1 MEPIFIIGCQRSGT
15 TMLGSLLGAARGVI
29 AIPEAQFVADLAPSD
44 PQGREKLADILA
56 RIERHYRFRIW
67 NHDLG
72 SERPAGEG
80 THADAVRWLVAHYA
94 GAQGRTGITHWID
107 HQPGHVR
114 EMERLAAHFPGL
126 RAVHVVRDG
135 RAVAASILPLDW
147 GPNQIHSAAN
157 FWAQRVAMGLA
168 LRHYLGEGRWH
179 QVRYEDLV
187 TDPHRELSR
196 ICDFLG
202 LQYDPAMADGQGFAV
217 PRFTRGQ
224 HALVGQRPDPTR
236 LDGWRKVLMPRQ
248 VEIFEA
254 LVGPLLT
261 YLGYRRDYD
270 RARLPSIPEKLRL
283 TAADQW
289 LALANRRTFRKRVAE
304 HGAYATEV
312 PR

>member
-1 MEPIFIIGCQRSGT
+1 
-15 TMLGSLLGAARGVI
+15 MLGSLLGAAHGVV

-44 PQGREKLADILA
+44 PQRREKLADILG
-56 RIERHYRFRIW
+56 RFERHYRFRIW

-72 SERPAGEG
+72 NDRPAGKG
-80 THADAVRWLVAHYA
+80 THADAVRWLVTHYA
-94 GAQGRTGITHWID
+94 AAQGRAGISHWVD

-126 RAVHVVRDG
+126 RTIHMVRDG

-168 LRHYLGEGRWH
+168 LRHYLGEERWH

-196 ICDFLG
+196 ICAFLG
-202 LQYDPAMADGQGFAV
+202 LEYDPSMADGQGFAV

-224 HALVGQRPDPTR
+224 HALVGQRPDRTR
-236 LDGWRKVLMPRQ
+236 LDGWRDVLLPRQ

-261 YLGYRRDYD
+261 YLGYPRDHD
-270 RARLPSIPEKLRL
+270 CARLPSIAEKMRL

-304 HGAYATEV
+304 HGA
-312 PR
+312 